1 MKEVKRRFSNDTCFF
16 ERKPL
21 GGCWLGWDGSADL
34 MGSEVRPCMYTVNG
48 FKLMMIEDGEV
59 DPALAIAP
67 PASEGNEEKKAKVH
81 ERMPT
86 LFC

>member
-1 MKEVKRRFSNDTCFF
+1 MHVH
-16 ERKPL
+16 
-21 GGCWLGWDGSADL
+21 
-34 MGSEVRPCMYTVNG
+34 YVNG

-67 PASEGNEEKKAKVH
+67 PASEGKEEKEAKVH

-86 LFC
+86 LFR

>member
-1 MKEVKRRFSNDTCFF
+1 MILVSSKGRLWGDVGSA
-16 ERKPL
+16 
-21 GGCWLGWDGSADL
+21 GDGSADL

-67 PASEGNEEKKAKVH
+67 PASEGKEEKEAKVH

-86 LFC
+86 LFR

>member
-1 MKEVKRRFSNDTCFF
+1 MHVH
-16 ERKPL
+16 
-21 GGCWLGWDGSADL
+21 
-34 MGSEVRPCMYTVNG
+34 YVNG

-67 PASEGNEEKKAKVH
+67 LASEGNEEKKAKVH